1 MNEPEKPGPAS
12 QGPSLSSYGFVF
24 PRSGL
29 ATDEEQA
36 ARIAGAIGYPVALK
50 MVSSDIMHK
59 TDVGGV
65 ELDVGSDDE
74 VRRACRRIRESVASR
89 APHARVDGIRV
100 EEMVSRGIEVI
111 IGLKDDAQFGPVIM
125 FGLGGIFTELLDDVS
140 LRVLPIEEIDAREM
154 LSEIRGAGIL
164 RGYRGRPAVS
174 EDMLVRLLLQA
185 GALAADLGSDLGS
198 VDLNPVAVWGDEHRV
213 LDFKSS
219 PPVDRKA
226 AHRRDVDTRHL
237 ETFFK
242 ARSVAVIGASAT
254 PGKIGY
260 AVLESL
266 AKHEYGGRVYPVN
279 PGRDCI
285 LGLPAYPSLSAIPER
300 VDLVVCTVDLAL
312 VPGLMKECA
321 TLGTHNLV
329 VVSGGGKELGGERA
343 AVEAEIR
350 RLARELDVRVVGP
363 NCIGVFDGR
372 TRLDTFFQPQ
382 ERMIRPP
389 AGPVAMMSQS
399 GTVGIAF
406 MEDMAAVGM
415 SSFVSYGNRADVDE
429 ADLLTY
435 LAEDPDTRVIALYV
449 EGFENGRGFLEA
461 ARRAAARKPV
471 VIFKSGRT
479 DSAGKAALTHT
490 GFLAGS
496 YKVAEAAFRQAGLI
510 AVDSYEEL
518 VAVSKALAMQPV
530 AAGPR
535 VAMIGNGIGT
545 TVQALDIL
553 SQYGL
558 QLATLSPDTLR
569 GLTNVYPSFYV
580 IQNPLDVTGSG
591 SSADYDVGIQALL
604 ADPGVDIVMP
614 WMVFQD
620 VPLDDDIPEKLG
632 RLNRETDKP
641 IICGATG
648 GPFTARMSALIEAEG
663 VPVFSAVRDWVAAA
677 RGLALAGKIGL

>member
-111 IGLKDDAQFGPVIM
+111 FGLKDDAQFGQVIM

-471 VIFKSGRT
+471 VIFKSG
-479 DSAGKAALTHT
+479 TH
-490 GFLAGS
+490 GLR
-496 YKVAEAAFRQAGLI
+496 RQ
-510 AVDSYEEL
+510 S
-518 VAVSKALAMQPV
+518 
-530 AAGPR
+530 GPHPHR
-535 VAMIGNGIGT
+535 
-545 TVQALDIL
+545 LPRRL
-553 SQYGL
+553 L
-558 QLATLSPDTLR
+558 QGR
-569 GLTNVYPSFYV
+569 R
-580 IQNPLDVTGSG
+580 
-591 SSADYDVGIQALL
+591 
-604 ADPGVDIVMP
+604 
-614 WMVFQD
+614 
-620 VPLDDDIPEKLG
+620 G
-632 RLNRETDKP
+632 RLPPGRTH
-641 IICGATG
+641 
-648 GPFTARMSALIEAEG
+648 R
-663 VPVFSAVRDWVAAA
+663 
-677 RGLALAGKIGL
+677 RGQL